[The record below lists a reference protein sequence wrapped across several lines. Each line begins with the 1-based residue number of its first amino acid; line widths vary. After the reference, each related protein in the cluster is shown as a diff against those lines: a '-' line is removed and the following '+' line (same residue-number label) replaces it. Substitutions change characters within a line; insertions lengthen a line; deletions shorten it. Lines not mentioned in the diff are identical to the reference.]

1 VKPACV
7 PPVLDL
13 PAMEPTVVVVGD
25 VHLTPEDPRGAAA
38 FQAWVQSLKGRVATL
53 VLLGD
58 VFDYWVGR
66 RQAGEAFPRRIL
78 EGLRALSASGT
89 RLAFLAGNRDFAFD
103 GAKGLEIDVWPDV
116 VRTTW
121 GGRRVV
127 LTHGDLLCTA
137 DSRYQAMRRVL
148 RSRPARGALA
158 ALPHGAAT
166 YLARGLRDLSLRE
179 TARKPYASM
188 GIDYGAA
195 ARWLDAYDADVLVA
209 GHVHTGVHHRLE
221 GARPRDVLVLK
232 DWQAGGGVVRFD
244 ARGIDLVAPRDAG
257 GAGENR

>member
-1 VKPACV
+1 MPTGV
-7 PPVLDL
+7 PPVRDL
-13 PAMEPTVVVVGD
+13 PPMEPTVVVAGD

-38 FQAWVQSLKGRVATL
+38 FERWVASLAGRCSTL

-66 RQAGEAFPRRIL
+66 RQAAEPFPRRIV
-78 EGLRALSASGT
+78 EGLAALGASGT

-103 GAKGLEIDVWPDV
+103 GAEGLEIEVWPDV
-116 VRTTW
+116 VRTKW
-121 GGRRVV
+121 GSRTVV
-127 LTHGDLLCTA
+127 MTHGDLLCTA
-137 DSRYQAMRRVL
+137 DARYQAMRRVL

-158 ALPHGAAT
+158 ALPHAAAT

-188 GIDYGAA
+188 GIDYAA
-195 ARWLDAYDADVLVA
+195 ARRWLEEYDADVLVA
-209 GHVHTGVHHRLE
+209 GHVHTGVHHRLGGE
-221 GARPRDVLVLK
+221 RPRDVLVLK

-244 ARGIDLVAPRDAG
+244 GQSVALVPPAEAAA
-257 GAGENR
+257 GAGEKR

>member
-1 VKPACV
+1 
-7 PPVLDL
+7 
-13 PAMEPTVVVVGD
+13 MEPTVVVAGD

-38 FQAWVQSLKGRVATL
+38 FERWVASLTGRVATL

-66 RQAGEAFPRRIL
+66 RQAAEPFPRRIL
-78 EGLRALSASGT
+78 QGLARLRAAGT
-89 RLAFLAGNRDFAFD
+89 RLAFLAGNRDYAFD
-103 GAKGLEIDVWPDV
+103 GAEGIEIEVWPDV

-121 GGRRVV
+121 GSRRVV
-127 LTHGDLLCTA
+127 LTHGDLLCTG
-137 DSRYQAMRRVL
+137 DGRYQAMRRVL

-188 GIDYGAA
+188 GIDYGCAK
-195 ARWLDAYDADVLVA
+195 RWLEAYDADVLVA

-221 GARPRDVLVLK
+221 GERVRDVLVLK

-244 ARGIDLVAPRDAG
+244 GDAVALVPPSEAAPASSRE
-257 GAGENR
+257 GAAPGENR